1 MKHKI
6 GLHSRMAEQK
16 VKSYFRNSQS
26 RKSWRYGST
35 KPQVQTLVLPRKG
48 KKERKEG
55 RRKKTKMKE
64 RKEKKEKE
72 RKERKDKKKRK
83 MKKERLRKER
93 GKEGGME
100 EGQEG
105 RRRRK
110 RKQSSFPVQG
120 SKLGGLQVVSQK
132 SP

>member
-55 RRKKTKMKE
+55 RK
-64 RKEKKEKE
+64 
-72 RKERKDKKKRK
+72 
-83 MKKERLRKER
+83 
-93 GKEGGME
+93 
-100 EGQEG
+100 
-105 RRRRK
+105 
-110 RKQSSFPVQG
+110 
-120 SKLGGLQVVSQK
+120 
-132 SP
+132 